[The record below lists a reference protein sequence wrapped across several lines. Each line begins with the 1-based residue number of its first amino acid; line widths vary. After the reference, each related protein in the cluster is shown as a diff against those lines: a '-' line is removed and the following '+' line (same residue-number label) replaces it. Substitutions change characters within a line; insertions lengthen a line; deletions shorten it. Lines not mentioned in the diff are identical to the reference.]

1 MAEKKASLKKRTTA
15 SAQRKVKAAAPPP
28 PPSAAKEP
36 FPVVALGASAG
47 GLEAF
52 EQFFKNLPPTT
63 RAGFVVLSHLDPK
76 HSSIMSELIARFTP
90 MTVHEAADGVEVKA
104 NHVYV
109 IPPNKDLSIFHGKLQ
124 LTEQGKA
131 AGTRMPI
138 DFFLR
143 SLAQDQGDRA
153 VAVILSGTGSDGT
166 LGLRDV
172 QGAGGTVFVE
182 DPASARYDGMPRSAV
197 QTGLA
202 DHVLPVGEIA
212 RRLSS
217 LLERYRTGK
226 EPPDER
232 MTDVMQKMLMV
243 VRSKTGH
250 DFSLYKKNTI
260 TRRIRRRMNVHNIEN
275 PAAYLRYLQEHS
287 EEVQQLFKE
296 LLINVTSF
304 FREPEAFEVLKKTV
318 LPELL
323 HDKPSDYTIRVWVP
337 GCATGEEAYSI
348 AMLIRE
354 YAEET
359 HRDYRV
365 QMFATDIDEESIA
378 QARSGFFPSNIALDV
393 PADRLAKFFIKDE
406 TGFRV
411 RKDVREMIVFA
422 VQNVAKD
429 APFTR
434 LDLVSCRNV
443 LIYMEADLQS
453 KLMNLFHYSLKAGG
467 VLFLGS
473 SETIGHLS
481 DLFSSIDRKWKF
493 FRAKPGYGAHAHAA
507 VPADFVT
514 AERMAPPTPVGRI
527 NLEEMARSTLLSAF
541 APPAIIVNNKG
552 DVLYV
557 HGETGRFL
565 TLAPGRPSLN
575 IVNMARG
582 GLVSHLRSALLAAV
596 THRQDAVYRG
606 VRVKTDGGTETVDLA
621 VKPLPRGEGEE
632 PFFLFVF
639 QEPPQAKAA
648 GTKGTGKKEK
658 ADTGRVAE
666 LEKEL
671 AYTKESLQATVE
683 EVQATNEELRS
694 ANEEMQSTNEE
705 MQSTNEE
712 LETSKEELQSV
723 NEELQT
729 VNAELQSK
737 IDQLSRS
744 ESDMKNLLDAADIA
758 TIFLGRDLHVKRFT
772 ASASRVINLIPSD
785 VGRPIGDL
793 TAKIEYAAIADKAH
807 EVLERLRPF
816 EAEVETRDHRSFLMR
831 MLLYRTLDN
840 VIDGVVMTFTDVTE
854 SKRAARERAEFA
866 ENIVQTVRE
875 PLLVLDEDLRVVMAN
890 RAFCTLFRVS
900 GEATEGRPIKDL
912 GGHEWAIP
920 VLNDLLAKVAKAD
933 KVFED
938 FRVDADFPSIG
949 PRTMLLNA
957 RKIKTT
963 SAGSK
968 PLILLAMEDVT
979 SRKPAKGESKHE
991 PKREA

>member
-1 MAEKKASLKKRTTA
+1 MAGKKQSLKKRTTA
-15 SAQRKVKAAAPPP
+15 GRQLKAKPAPPAP
-28 PPSAAKEP
+28 PAGKEP
-36 FPVVALGASAG
+36 FPIVALGASAG

-76 HSSIMSELIARFTP
+76 HSSIMTELIARFTP

-104 NHVYV
+104 KHVYV

-124 LTEQGKA
+124 LTEQAKA

-143 SLAQDQGDRA
+143 SLAQDQGEKA
-153 VAVILSGTGSDGT
+153 VAIILSGTGSDGT
-166 LGLRDV
+166 LGVRDV

-182 DPASARYDGMPRSAV
+182 DPASAKYDGMPRSAV
-197 QTGLA
+197 QTGLV

-217 LLERYRTGK
+217 LLERYRTTGK

-232 MTDVMQKMLMV
+232 MTDVMQKILMT
-243 VRSKTGH
+243 VRSRTGH
-250 DFSLYKKNTI
+250 DFALYKKNTI
-260 TRRIRRRMNVHNIEN
+260 TRRIRRRMNVHTIEN
-275 PAAYLRYLQEHS
+275 PAAYFRYLQEHPD
-287 EEVQQLFKE
+287 EVQQLFKE

-304 FREPEAFEVLKKTV
+304 FREPEAFDVLKKTV

-323 HDKPSDYTIRVWVP
+323 HNKPSDYTIRVWVP

-354 YAEET
+354 YTEER
-359 HRDYRV
+359 HQDYKV

-378 QARSGFFPSNIALDV
+378 QARSGFFPSNIAADV
-393 PADRLAKFFIKDE
+393 PANRLTKFFIKEE

-411 RKDVREMIVFA
+411 KKDIREMIVFA

-443 LIYMEADLQS
+443 LIYMEADLQG
-453 KLMNLFHYSLKAGG
+453 KLINLFHYSLKPGG

-473 SETIGHLS
+473 SESIGPLS
-481 DLFSSIDRKWKF
+481 GLFSSIDRKWKF
-493 FRAKPGYGAHAHAA
+493 FRAKPDHGAHPAL
-507 VPADFVT
+507 PADFVT
-514 AERMAPPTPVGRI
+514 AERMAPPAPAGRV
-527 NLEEMARSTLLSAF
+527 NLEEMARSSLLSAF
-541 APPAIIVNNKG
+541 APPAIIVNTKG

-557 HGETGRFL
+557 HGDMGRFL
-565 TLAPGRPSLN
+565 TVAPGRPSLN
-575 IVNMARG
+575 IAHMARE
-582 GLVSHLRSALLAAV
+582 GLAVHLRSALMAAAA
-596 THRQDAVYRG
+596 HRQDALYRAI
-606 VRVKTDGGTETVDLA
+606 RVKTNSGTELIDMS

-639 QEPPQAKAA
+639 QEPHEVKAA
-648 GTKGTGKKEK
+648 PAKGKRIQQKG
-658 ADTGRVAE
+658 DTGRVAE

-729 VNAELQSK
+729 VNSELQSK

-744 ESDMKNLLDAADIA
+744 ESDIKNLLDATDIA
-758 TIFLGRDLHVKRFT
+758 TVFLGRDLRVKRFT
-772 ASASRVINLIPSD
+772 ASASRVINLIATD

-807 EVLERLRPF
+807 DVLQRLRPF
-816 EAEVETRDHRSFLMR
+816 EAEVEAKDHQWFLMR
-831 MLLYRTLDN
+831 MLPYRTVED

-854 SKRAARERAEFA
+854 SKKAASERAEFA

-875 PLLVLDEDLRVVMAN
+875 PLLVLDEDFRVVMAN
-890 RAFCTLFRVS
+890 RAFYTLFRVS
-900 GEATEGRPIKDL
+900 REATEGRPIKEL

-920 VLNDLLAKVAKAD
+920 ALTDLLADVAKAD
-933 KVFED
+933 KLFED
-938 FRVDADFPSIG
+938 FKVDADFPSIG
-949 PRTMLLNA
+949 KRTMLLNA
-957 RKIKTT
+957 RKIKVT

-968 PLILLAMEDVT
+968 PLILLAMEDIT
-979 SRKPAKGESKHE
+979 SGKSA
-991 PKREA
+991 KRES